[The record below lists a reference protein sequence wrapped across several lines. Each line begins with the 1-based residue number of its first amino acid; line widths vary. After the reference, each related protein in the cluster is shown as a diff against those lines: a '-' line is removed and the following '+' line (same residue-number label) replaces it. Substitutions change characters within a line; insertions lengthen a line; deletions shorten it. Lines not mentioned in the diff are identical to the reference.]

1 MRREYGCLSGGSY
14 ATFVFKGE
22 FLQKNCA
29 KNLSSGADSSS
40 SYIKLITNK

>member
-1 MRREYGCLSGGSY
+1 MGVFQEGAMQPFG
-14 ATFVFKGE
+14 FKGE

-29 KNLSSGADSSS
+29 KDLSSGSDSSS